1 MASEHETS
9 AKAFAEDLKAL
20 SYATEVLQV
29 ETGEPVVGMLEV
41 VENDL
46 SKNLAGL
53 TLAEMRRRL
62 LPEARAPEKGN
73 QGLQETGREVPGA
86 EEFWRKNQLASS
98 PTTRKAHTPLKLND
112 ICVAEAETYN
122 EKVRQ
127 RFAEVAR
134 IKEALPILF
143 ESAFLK
149 QRQALHWLQPR
160 AQPILARYEF
170 CSRHSDSDTT
180 CSKPLQMFTSP
191 QTCRLADSNILKVSV
206 NVNDMNSVLS
216 GSCQRFGS

>member
-1 MASEHETS
+1 MRRA
-9 AKAFAEDLKAL
+9 
-20 SYATEVLQV
+20 
-29 ETGEPVVGMLEV
+29 EPVVGMLEV

-98 PTTRKAHTPLKLND
+98 PTTRKAHTPSKLND

-149 QRQALHWLQPR
+149 QRQALHWLPVLNRYLPDMNFAPGTRTLTPR
-160 AQPILARYEF
+160 VRSRCR
-170 CSRHSDSDTT
+170 CSLRP
-180 CSKPLQMFTSP
+180 K
-191 QTCRLADSNILKVSV
+191 LADWLIPTSCRF
-206 NVNDMNSVLS
+206 LS
-216 GSCQRFGS
+216 TSTT